1 MSTTLLKII
10 NKIRE
15 NSNLELSHV
24 EDYFIELQNNNIL
37 YEKINKIINE
47 NDRDL
52 DCCYRDLYLLYKS
65 ITKY

>member
-15 NSNLELSHV
+15 NSNLGLSHI
-24 EDYFIELQNNNIL
+24 EDYFIELRNNNIL
-37 YEKINKIINE
+37 YEKISEIINE

-52 DCCYRDLYLLYKS
+52 DCSYRDLYLLYKS

>member
-10 NKIRE
+10 NRIRE
-15 NSNLELSHV
+15 SSNLDMSHI
-24 EDYFIELQNNNIL
+24 EDYFKELQNDNIL

-52 DCCYRDLYLLYKS
+52 DCSYRDLYLLYKS
-65 ITKY
+65 IY